1 MTFLASPSPDATGG
15 SADHFSTP
23 APPAARDTTT
33 TDESTSETPTAPP
46 PLPFHVPED
55 ANDGALAASVS
66 PNVVLGTD
74 TDPVP
79 AETAPPTAEH
89 ISSFLLHTRR
99 RLADNAT
106 ATSASTTPGPTASPF
121 PDMTVDTAE
130 GASATAAPAT
140 DAGMDVDV
148 DTDATPSAAVGST
161 QDATGK
167 KRRRNRNH
175 TTRDLKRSRQRM
187 AGPAAAH
194 GGISG
199 PNSHLDEG
207 HSTRDER

>member
-1 MTFLASPSPDATGG
+1 MTFVASPSPDATGG

-33 TDESTSETPTAPP
+33 TDESTSETSTAPP
-46 PLPFHVPED
+46 PPPFHVPED

-106 ATSASTTPGPTASPF
+106 ATSASTTPVLTASPF

-130 GASATAAPAT
+130 GALATAAPAT
-140 DAGMDVDV
+140 DAGMDV

-167 KRRRNRNH
+167 KRRRKRNH
-175 TTRDLKRSRQRM
+175 TTRASRKHHRRIEGFTATQDGDP
-187 AGPAAAH
+187 GPDPTP
-194 GGISG
+194 S
-199 PNSHLDEG
+199 DEG
-207 HSTRDER
+207 H